1 VTEVG
6 EGVDDLVGGDAV
18 WGLLPVR
25 RTRWGAYADEVVCD
39 SRLVAVRPA
48 ELEPAEAAAMP
59 LAGVTAMQLLDRLDP
74 EVGEWILVHG
84 AAGGVGHLLCQIARA
99 RGLRVAAPAALN
111 RHTLLH
117 ELGVSV
123 IVDRH
128 QPDALTAARDLA
140 GGDFPLVA
148 DLVGHGCLAASMYVA
163 AEGAR
168 LGSIVELTVDL
179 DEVIDR
185 NMTLIGVLVRPG
197 REALDA
203 LAEQVRVHGVRP
215 LVDELLPLED
225 AAKAHERVET
235 GSGQGKVVL
244 VLGG

>member
-1 VTEVG
+1 
-6 EGVDDLVGGDAV
+6 
-18 WGLLPVR
+18 
-25 RTRWGAYADEVVCD
+25 
-39 SRLVAVRPA
+39 
-48 ELEPAEAAAMP
+48 
-59 LAGVTAMQLLDRLDP
+59 LLDRLDP
-74 EVGEWILVHG
+74 VAGELMLVHG
-84 AAGGVGHLLCQIARA
+84 AAGGVGHLLCQLARA
-99 RGLRVAAPAALN
+99 RGVQVAAPAALN
-111 RHTLLH
+111 RHELLRK
-117 ELGVSV
+117 LGVSV
-123 IVDRH
+123 VVDRH

-148 DLVGHGCLAASMYVA
+148 DLVGHGCLAASLGVA

-168 LGSIVELTVDL
+168 LGSIVELAVDL

-225 AAKAHERVET
+225 AATAHERVET